1 MTVKDLQSTVDY
13 SFGVF
18 TLSQYG
24 NYGEPVTI
32 SYRYDF
38 PSEPTDYLDCAEIS
52 HTTEYEVP
60 ENGYFRIDV
69 IGAGGKGGSE
79 LSTKSG
85 STAIASAGGGGT
97 GGYARSEVKL
107 YKGDIISI
115 SFSDTLTVSS
125 SKYGINIQVTHG
137 GIGGNAID
145 YCNAG
150 SGGYAGHA
158 TGGNK
163 LNQSGRSGSKGNTQS
178 SRRSISGGAGASYQT
193 LVITNTKTYNIY
205 GGNGAGADDIISSS
219 YHVILATNGNNA
231 MVFIS
236 RGNTNIPSPQ

>member
-1 MTVKDLQSTVDY
+1 MYRGNGESVTVKDLQSTVDY

-18 TLSQYG
+18 TLSPYG
-24 NYGEPVTI
+24 NYGEPSTI

-52 HTTEYEVP
+52 ETTEYEIP
-60 ENGYFRIDV
+60 EDGWFRIDV

-79 LSTKSG
+79 LSKKSG

-125 SKYGINIQVTHG
+125 
-137 GIGGNAID
+137 
-145 YCNAG
+145 
-150 SGGYAGHA
+150 
-158 TGGNK
+158 NK

-178 SRRSISGGAGASYQT
+178 SGRSISGGAGASYQT